1 MSKRVHVSFAGEQPQ
16 KKKKKHSHRHDAAAG
31 TRAEPVSDVLAAA
44 SLPAAATPQVAAD
57 AATATAAEA
66 ATNTTADAA
75 TNTAAATPAAGPATS
90 SATMKQSAK
99 DQCAKDLDVGTSR
112 ADEEAP
118 AAGTST
124 PEPGQNESAHA
135 AATLEV
141 VADAE
146 PAPFTIHKPAKLKN
160 RKSSANGKALFST
173 PDAGAG
179 PSTGLQAA
187 DQDGAT
193 AAAVPSDPEAAA
205 RLTADQ
211 PVKHKRHRLSH
222 STGPEDLPAAD
233 LAAASAEQPK
243 AKKKKRKSSLAAAAD
258 SLPVESPAV
267 AGQADELVPET
278 ATATELKQALAPEG
292 APVFQKWLSFPEL
305 AALHGMP
312 EMAEPGYFSD
322 RDGAAG
328 ADDGT
333 GAGPSAAGAGD
344 AGAGPSTAGEAGPS
358 EAKPAAEEAAAKPPK
373 ATKRRKQSNSKV
385 SVAFCTL
392 VNTVSV
398 TLGVQHNIGQSETYI
413 CSDASASD
421 FV

>member
-1 MSKRVHVSFAGEQPQ
+1 MKRTRHSSIVSKSVHVSFAGEQPK
-16 KKKKKHSHRHDAAAG
+16 KKKKKHSHRYDAAAG

-57 AATATAAEA
+57 ASTATAAEAATNTAAEA

-90 SATMKQSAK
+90 SATRKQSAK

-124 PEPGQNESAHA
+124 PEPGQNESANA

-146 PAPFTIHKPAKLKN
+146 PAPFIIHKQRK
-160 RKSSANGKALFST
+160 RKSSANHKALIST

-187 DQDGAT
+187 DQDSAT
-193 AAAVPSDPEAAA
+193 AAAAASDPEAAA
-205 RLTADQ
+205 VLTADQ
-211 PVKHKRHRLSH
+211 PVTQKRHRLSH
-222 STGPEDLPAAD
+222 STGPADLPAAD
-233 LAAASAEQPK
+233 LAAAIAEKPK
-243 AKKKKRKSSLAAAAD
+243 AKKKQRKSAQAAAAD
-258 SLPVESPAV
+258 DFPAESLAV
-267 AGQADELVPET
+267 AGQDDVPVPET
-278 ATATELKQALAPEG
+278 ATATEPKPALAPEG

-305 AALHGMP
+305 AAFHGMP

-328 ADDGT
+328 ADDDA

-358 EAKPAAEEAAAKPPK
+358 EAKPTAEDAAAKPPK
-373 ATKRRKQSNSKV
+373 ATKRRKQSSSKV
-385 SVAFCTL
+385 SVAFGTL

-398 TLGVQHNIGQSETYI
+398 TLSSSAQH
-413 CSDASASD
+413 
-421 FV
+421 

>member
-1 MSKRVHVSFAGEQPQ
+1 VSKSVHVSFAGEQPK
-16 KKKKKHSHRHDAAAG
+16 KKKKKHSHRYDSAAG

-66 ATNTTADAA
+66 ATNTAAEAATNTTADAA

-90 SATMKQSAK
+90 SATRKQSAK

-124 PEPGQNESAHA
+124 PEPGQNESANA

-146 PAPFTIHKPAKLKN
+146 PAPFIIHKPAKQRK
-160 RKSSANGKALFST
+160 RKSSANHKALIST

-193 AAAVPSDPEAAA
+193 AAAAASDPEAAA
-205 RLTADQ
+205 GLTAGQ
-211 PVKHKRHRLSH
+211 SVTHKRHRLSH
-222 STGPEDLPAAD
+222 STGPADLPAAD
-233 LAAASAEQPK
+233 LVTAPAEKPK
-243 AKKKKRKSSLAAAAD
+243 AKKKQPKSVQAPAAD
-258 SLPVESPAV
+258 DFPAESLAV
-267 AGQADELVPET
+267 AGQADVPVPET
-278 ATATELKQALAPEG
+278 ATATEPKQALAPEG

-322 RDGAAG
+322 RDGAVG
-328 ADDGT
+328 ADDDA

-344 AGAGPSTAGEAGPS
+344 AGAGPSAAGEAGRS
-358 EAKPAAEEAAAKPPK
+358 EAKPAAEDAAAKPPK

-385 SVAFCTL
+385 SVAFWTL
-392 VNTVSV
+392 VNTVIVLLSSSA
-398 TLGVQHNIGQSETYI
+398 QH
-413 CSDASASD
+413 
-421 FV
+421 